1 MATPTGSWKSALAFL
16 SLALS
21 ALVWLNGLL
30 DSLQRP
36 SVALALDLRQLEL
49 AALAAPV
56 VPQPL
61 RLPLVGADPLG
72 ALREELASL
81 DELPGTSASPAQRL
95 QWALLERRGG
105 DPARAESLLQDLRSD
120 PSLPASQL
128 PLVEV
133 LLQRP
138 SPPLPPPADPVLA
151 AVLTPADRIATLLEP
166 WGPSPLL
173 RRLGCEQLGGGGELC
188 LEPARSRSALWRLLG
203 INVLPALLLLIGI
216 GLLVRLGWQLARGRL
231 ALPPPLLGPTLS
243 GVEVTLLIAGGF
255 VLLGEVLT
263 PVLLQPLLAAALGS
277 LAPDAPLAQGLQV
290 LGLYLGLMLAPL
302 VLLTLQLRGLGP
314 APEGGWLQW
323 RWQPLTLSLR
333 WAGSH
338 LLMVLPLVALV
349 GWLLQWIWSDPSG
362 SNPLL
367 ELVLTSGDPAALF
380 CFAFT
385 ALVLAPLFEETL
397 FRGVLLPVLARRLG
411 GGGAVLGSAALF
423 ALAHLSL
430 GELAPLFVLGVGL
443 GWLRLRGGRLGSCAL
458 MHALWNGLTFSNLLL
473 LGGG

>member
-1 MATPTGSWKSALAFL
+1 MAPSSGSWKSALAFL

-21 ALVWLNGLL
+21 ALVWVNGLL

-49 AALAAPV
+49 AALAAPA

-61 RLPLVGADPLG
+61 RVVLVGADPLG

-81 DELPGTSASPAQRL
+81 DDQPGASATPVQRL
-95 QWALLERRGG
+95 QWALLERSGG
-105 DPARAESLLQDLRSD
+105 DGERARSLLQDLRAD
-120 PSLPASQL
+120 PGLPASRV

-133 LLQRP
+133 LLTGEA
-138 SPPLPPPADPVLA
+138 PAAAAAQQPTLA
-151 AVLTPADRIATLLEP
+151 AAVPPADRIATLLEP
-166 WGPSPLL
+166 WSPSPLL
-173 RRLGCEQLGGGGELC
+173 RRLGCEQLGGGAALC
-188 LEPARSRSALWRLLG
+188 LEPARSRGALWRLVG
-203 INVLPALLLLIGI
+203 INLLPALLLLIGI
-216 GLLVRLGWQLARGRL
+216 GLLVRQLWLLVRGRL
-231 ALPPPLLGPTLS
+231 SPPPPLQGPTLS
-243 GVEVTLLIAGGF
+243 GVDVTLLIAGGF

-263 PVLLQPLLAAALGS
+263 PVLLQPMLSAALAGM
-277 LAPDAPLAQGLQV
+277 APQAPLAQGLQV

-302 VLLTLQLRGLGP
+302 VLLVFQLAGLGA

-323 RWQPLTLSLR
+323 RWRPLPLTLR
-333 WAGSH
+333 WAGSG
-338 LLMVLPLVALV
+338 LLMVLPVVALV
-349 GWLLQWIWSDPSG
+349 GWILQWIWSDPSG

-367 ELVLTSGDPAALF
+367 ELVLTSGDPGALF
-380 CFAFT
+380 CFGFT

-443 GWLRLRGGRLGSCAL
+443 GWLRLRGGRLGACAL
-458 MHALWNGLTFSNLLL
+458 MHGLWNALTFSNLLL
-473 LGGG
+473 LGG